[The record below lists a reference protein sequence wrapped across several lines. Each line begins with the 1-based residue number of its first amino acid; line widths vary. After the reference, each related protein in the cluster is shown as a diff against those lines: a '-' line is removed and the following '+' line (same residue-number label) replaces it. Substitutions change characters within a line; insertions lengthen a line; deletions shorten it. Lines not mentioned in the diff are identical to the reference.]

1 MGTGACAA
9 VACDATNVATK
20 CTTAITPVCD
30 VSATDISANACVACS
45 NSATAV
51 TAGDSTV

>member
-9 VACDATNVATK
+9 VACNATNVATK